1 MTHVASERK
10 KAGVVGDDAPA
21 RRMLNTAVNVT
32 ETLTIIAED
41 PHGVPAKV
49 LARRLGQSLS
59 TTYYALQTLTSV
71 GLVEP
76 SPSAPGSTPWVRG
89 SPSCTAATSPTAHC
103 PNDSRRF

>member
-1 MTHVASERK
+1 MTQLTREPANGAEGKPRSGK
-10 KAGVVGDDAPA
+10 SAKDDAPA

-59 TTYYALQTLTSV
+59 TTYYALQTLT
-71 GLVEP
+71 
-76 SPSAPGSTPWVRG
+76 
-89 SPSCTAATSPTAHC
+89 
-103 PNDSRRF
+103 